1 MHALGSLSDFPA
13 ANKSTYLNAASV
25 ALMYKGAQR
34 AISRWNKDLAEFG
47 TIHFNEQAE
56 QDVFGELHV
65 ACARLFAAR
74 PEDIAVASS
83 ATELLASLAWAVM
96 PPAGSNIVGTDI
108 VFPSTIYPWARV
120 ARHTGAEVRLLKGEN
135 GYADPDALLS
145 LIDDDTA
152 VVCISH
158 VEYGSGQRYDLAKLA
173 DVAHEHDALLIVDAT
188 QSAGMIPINAPLS
201 GADALISAGYKW
213 LCGSFGVAVMYLA
226 PHLQAQLDP
235 GLVGFRSNKDIWTFE
250 ADYMD
255 FPETA
260 SRFEFSTMAY
270 GCALGLAE
278 SINYLVEIGIDQ
290 VLAHNLK
297 LADILL
303 DGLEQLQ
310 ADIISPRNEAERTS
324 IVSARFPHKKST
336 DIVKSLSQANIVVS
350 PRRDFVR
357 FSPHLYNSSDDIE
370 HTLAE
375 LKRVLGSKQ

>member
-1 MHALGSLSDFPA
+1 MNALGTLSDFPA

-25 ALMYKGAQR
+25 ALMYQGAQQ
-34 AISRWNKDLAEFG
+34 AIARWNKDLAEFG

-56 QDVFGELHV
+56 QDVFQGLHV

-108 VFPSTIYPWARV
+108 VFPSTVYPWARV
-120 ARHTGAEVRLLKGEN
+120 ARHTGAEVRLLKGQN
-135 GYADPDALLS
+135 GYADPDALLE

-173 DVAHEHDALLIVDAT
+173 DVAHQHDALLIVDAT

-235 GLVGFRSNKDIWTFE
+235 GLVGFRSNKDIWQLET
-250 ADYMD
+250 DHID

-303 DGLEQLQ
+303 DGLDELQ
-310 ADIISPRNEAERTS
+310 AELISPRNEAERTS
-324 IVSARFPHKKST
+324 IVSARFPQKKST
-336 DIVKSLSQANIVVS
+336 DIVKGLGQANIIVS

-375 LKRVLGSKQ
+375 LTRVLGT